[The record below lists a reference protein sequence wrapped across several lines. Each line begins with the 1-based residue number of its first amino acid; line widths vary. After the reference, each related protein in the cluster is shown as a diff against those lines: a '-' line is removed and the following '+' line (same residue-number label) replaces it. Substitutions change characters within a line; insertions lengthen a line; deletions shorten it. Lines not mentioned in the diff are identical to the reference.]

1 MAFTIL
7 VLDPNEEPLE
17 YLDSEQCEIEEISEE
32 KELRRLSFT
41 YPLGDNINHTR
52 GLFRIGNKVWIPG
65 GNGLEP
71 CLYIISNNNK
81 FDFWEDNNI
90 ELELE
95 EVLVELNY
103 VAPFEQKSSE
113 NCTINRSFLEGEFGK
128 YFHVGAVEPCL
139 TSTLQ
144 KVALNGTMT
153 KMELLRLIEEETS
166 NIFVTHYVKGIYV
179 DFSLIESSFSD
190 LKTYEGYLPNLLR
203 PLGFPTNDYYANL
216 SQNDEL
222 YDVVKAKESSS
233 KNFDFQQNLEEL
245 EYFVAENPQ
254 FGSFIVYPKNTENRN
269 IIYRYLDFKNPNNVG
284 RDLNTVIDLSFN
296 ADNIEYDV
304 DESDTYKAIAP
315 ILSLDSVSSG
325 GENEMTRS
333 DLQTIINN
341 WKNLS
346 ITKGALVP
354 MIIEQKKYSS
364 AKTGTSSQTNYF
376 VLVSNE
382 NNEYTYNEA
391 TAYWNAPFE
400 KRSGEL
406 FIRDTIDTEVSYD
419 EIKSRKDLD
428 PQVVVPKIG
437 PLETSE
443 SDKYLIYNRC
453 AMKLIEKR
461 YSEINLE
468 VEVKDIEQI
477 TSNNSGFNLYD
488 KVRVKIP
495 EYEKAI
501 TAQVLSIIKNPQLPG
516 ETKITLGN
524 ANVGTKV
531 NQEGTSLTASNTTVK
546 YKKGE
551 SVTATLK
558 KSDGTVL
565 SGMNC
570 SILIHRDETKFT
582 NKAYDEYV
590 KVNQEVITTVKGNTT
605 TIKTYETID
614 GKRSLV
620 KTVTK
625 TVTGNKIKTV
635 IKEPGKATVTK
646 TTTTEGTTVTKSK
659 NDRDVSTTKAGK
671 ISKSTTSTRVGGG
684 KSDNPADAPLLT
696 VTGNAG
702 IKTSAYPY
710 KKSTQKMY
718 TKTWRNWCPFCH
730 RIGSL
735 AVNTKHVA
743 EGELTCVC
751 DADFDIPTG
760 LDKDPRRRK
769 ALVDANGKYNTKN
782 NIKSSVGNAK
792 YSAKATNK
800 DTTKTQKSVFN
811 RKVHHKAEKITI
823 PAWDKVYN
831 KKTNSEGVVSLKIN
845 LEKGKYKV
853 TFNYGGSIE
862 YGACSRTITLTVN

>member
-1 MAFTIL
+1 MSFTIL
-7 VLDPNEEPLE
+7 VLDSNEEPLE

-32 KELRRLSFT
+32 KELRRLT
-41 YPLGDNINHTR
+41 LIYPLGDNINHTR
-52 GLFRIGNKVWIPG
+52 ELFKIGNKVWVPG

-71 CLYIISNNNK
+71 CLYIISSANK

-103 VAPFEQKSSE
+103 VELFQQRQNE
-113 NCTINRSFLEGEFGK
+113 NVTINATFLQDEFGT
-128 YFHVGAVEPCL
+128 YFNIDQDNIEACL
-139 TSTLQ
+139 TDRLQ
-144 KVALNGTMT
+144 KVALSGTMT
-153 KMELLRLIEEETS
+153 KLELLRLIEEETS
-166 NIFVTHYVKGIYV
+166 NIFIT
-179 DFSLIESSFSD
+179 
-190 LKTYEGYLPNLLR
+190 R
-203 PLGFPTNDYYANL
+203 YAK
-216 SQNDEL
+216 DETSN
-222 YDVVKAKESSS
+222 V
-233 KNFDFQQNLEEL
+233 
-245 EYFVAENPQ
+245 
-254 FGSFIVYPKNTENRN
+254 IH
-269 IIYRYLDFKNPNNVG
+269 RYLDFKNPNNVG
-284 RDLNTVIDLSFN
+284 RELNTVIDLSFN
-296 ADNIEYDV
+296 AENIEYTV

-315 ILSLDSVSSG
+315 VLSLDSVSSG

-346 ITKGALVP
+346 ITKGSLVP

-376 VLVSNE
+376 VLVSHE

-406 FIRDTIDTEVSYD
+406 FIRDPIDTEVSYD
-419 EIKSRKDLD
+419 EIKSRKDLNN
-428 PQVVVPKIG
+428 PVIVPKIG
-437 PLETSE
+437 TLETSE
-443 SDKYLIYNRC
+443 SDKYVIYNRC

-461 YSEINLE
+461 YPEINLE
-468 VEVKDIEQI
+468 VDVKDIEQI

-488 KVRVKIP
+488 KVRIKIP

-501 TAQVLSIIKNPQLPG
+501 TAQVLAISKNPHLPG
-516 ETKITLGN
+516 ETKITFGN
-524 ANVGTKV
+524 ANIGTKI
-531 NQEGTSLTASNTTVK
+531 NQEGTLLTASNTTVK
-546 YKKGE
+546 YKKGQ
-551 SVTATLK
+551 SVTATLT
-558 KSDGTVL
+558 KSDGTIL
-565 SGMNC
+565 TGKNC
-570 SILIHRDETKFT
+570 SIHIHRDPVKFT
-582 NKAYDEYV
+582 NKAYDTYI

-614 GKRSLV
+614 GKKSLV

-635 IKEPGKATVTK
+635 TKEAGKKAVTK
-646 TTTTEGTTVTKSK
+646 TTTTEGTTVTKNK
-659 NDRDVSTTKAGK
+659 DDRDVSTTKAGK

-684 KSDNPADAPLLT
+684 KTDDPSKAPLLT

-718 TKTWRNWCPFCH
+718 TKTWRNWCPFCK

-792 YSAKATNK
+792 YTPKATNK
-800 DTTKTQKSVFN
+800 DTTNTKTSSFQ
-811 RKVHHKAEKITI
+811 RKVHHKKETITV
-823 PAWDKVYN
+823 PAYDKVYN
-831 KKTNSEGVVSLKIN
+831 RKTNANGIVSLKIN
-845 LEKGKYKV
+845 SLDKGKYKV

-862 YGACSRTITLTVN
+862 YGSCSETITLTVN

>member
-1 MAFTIL
+1 MVNMAFTIL

-17 YLDSEQCEIEEISEE
+17 YLDSEHCEIEEISEE

-113 NCTINRSFLEGEFGK
+113 NCTINRSFLEGEFGS
-128 YFHVGAVEPCL
+128 YFLIGDVDNCL
-139 TSTLQ
+139 TSNLQ

-153 KMELLRLIEEETS
+153 KLELLRFIEEETS
-166 NIFVTHYVKGIYV
+166 NIFITR
-179 DFSLIESSFSD
+179 
-190 LKTYEGYLPNLLR
+190 YEK
-203 PLGFPTNDYYANL
+203 
-216 SQNDEL
+216 DENSN
-222 YDVVKAKESSS
+222 V
-233 KNFDFQQNLEEL
+233 
-245 EYFVAENPQ
+245 
-254 FGSFIVYPKNTENRN
+254 IH
-269 IIYRYLDFKNPNNVG
+269 RYLNFKNPNNVG

-325 GENEMTRS
+325 GENEMTRA

-684 KSDNPADAPLLT
+684 KTDDPSKAPLLT

-862 YGACSRTITLTVN
+862 YGACSRTINLTVK

>member
-1 MAFTIL
+1 MISVSFTIL
-7 VLDPNEEPLE
+7 VLDQDEEPLE

-32 KELRRLSFT
+32 KELRRLT
-41 YPLGDNINHTR
+41 LIYPLGDNINHTR
-52 GLFRIGNKVWIPG
+52 ELFRIGNKVWIPG

-113 NCTINRSFLEGEFGK
+113 NCTINRSFLEGEFGS
-128 YFHVGAVEPCL
+128 YFLIGDVDNCL
-139 TSTLQ
+139 TSNLQ

-153 KMELLRLIEEETS
+153 KLELLRFIEEETS
-166 NIFVTHYVKGIYV
+166 NIFITR
-179 DFSLIESSFSD
+179 
-190 LKTYEGYLPNLLR
+190 YEK
-203 PLGFPTNDYYANL
+203 
-216 SQNDEL
+216 DENSN
-222 YDVVKAKESSS
+222 V
-233 KNFDFQQNLEEL
+233 
-245 EYFVAENPQ
+245 
-254 FGSFIVYPKNTENRN
+254 IH
-269 IIYRYLDFKNPNNVG
+269 RYLNFKNPNNVG

-558 KSDGTVL
+558 KSDGTIL
-565 SGMNC
+565 PNETC
-570 SILIHRDETKFT
+570 SIHIHRDEKKYTQK
-582 NKAYDEYV
+582 V
-590 KVNQEVITTVKGNTT
+590 KVTTDTVTTVKGNTT
-605 TIKTYETID
+605 TVKTYETID
-614 GKRSLV
+614 GVKTLK

-625 TVTGNKIKTV
+625 TVSGNKIT
-635 IKEPGKATVTK
+635 TVTK
-646 TTTTEGTTVTKSK
+646 VPGKKPETKITTSSGTTVTKSK

-702 IKTSAYPY
+702 IKTSVYPY

-760 LDKDPRRRK
+760 LDKNPNRRK
-769 ALVDANGKYNTKN
+769 SLRDANGNYNTKN

-792 YSAKATNK
+792 YSSKATNK
-800 DTTKTQKSVFN
+800 DSTKTSSDTKTKEINVS
-811 RKVHHKAEKITI
+811 I
-823 PAWDKVYN
+823 PALDKVYN
-831 KKTNSEGVVSLKIN
+831 KKTNGSGVVSLPIS
-845 LEKGKYKV
+845 LDKGVYSV